1 MELTPKELRA
11 SYNGNL
17 PSPYAKRLVMHMR
30 GNVNPDGTKNRINH
44 AQSLDFIAG
53 RCGINVQDLLKLT
66 KGQIL
71 RRLGYTRSYY
81 HYIGDTTFPYCPL
94 SWWAKN
100 IIDS

>member
-1 MELTPKELRA
+1 MELTPKELRL
-11 SYNGNL
+11 SYNGSL
-17 PSPYAKRLVMHMR
+17 SSPYAKRLVMHMR

-53 RCGINVQDLLKLT
+53 RCHITVHDLLKLT

-81 HYIGDTTFPYCPL
+81 HYTGNTLYPYCPL
-94 SWWAKN
+94 SLWSRN